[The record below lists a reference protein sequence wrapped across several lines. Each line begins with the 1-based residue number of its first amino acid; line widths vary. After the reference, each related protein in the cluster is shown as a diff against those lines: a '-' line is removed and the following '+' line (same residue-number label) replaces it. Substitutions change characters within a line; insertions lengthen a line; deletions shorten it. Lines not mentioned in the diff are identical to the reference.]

1 MADPTDLSAYNTDLQ
16 SGAMGAAGAAGAIG
30 GIVDIVAG
38 FQEKSRAKQGLQ
50 KANENLDSVLA
61 SQPSLSTPAE
71 YYDAVKNAYDQ
82 RLLQMRTEDINRSFA
97 TTAQAAQQYGSRGLG
112 AVMSA
117 QQQAQDALRREAL
130 TQQQLQTDALTNLA
144 TARERETG
152 LREARSNR
160 DLEYAYDQKALEEA
174 RLAQARQQ
182 IGEGIVGT
190 VGGVA
195 KAAIGF
201 GMMAKG
207 GQVQKT
213 PGKYSHEENEMYVV
227 DDEGKGVGIALTGG
241 EYVIDPARAKRLK
254 NKSKD
259 SSLKGMKVLRR
270 EVVKMVDD
278 FENMA

>member
-1 MADPTDLSAYNTDLQ
+1 MSETVYNSELDAL
-16 SGAMGAAGAAGAIG
+16 GMGAAGAAGAVG

-38 FQEKSRAKQGLQ
+38 FQERNRAKADLK

-117 QQQAQDALRREAL
+117 QQQAQDAMRREAL

-144 TARERETG
+144 AARERETG

-160 DLEYAYDQKALEEA
+160 DLEYAYDQKALQEA

-201 GMMAKG
+201 GFAKG

-227 DDEGKGVGIALTGG
+227 DKDGQGVGIALTGG
-241 EYVIDPARAKRLK
+241 EYVIDPQRAKRLK
-254 NKSKD
+254 KKSKD
-259 SSLKGMKVLRR
+259 SSLKGMKVLRK
-270 EVVKMVDD
+270 EVVQMVDD

>member
-1 MADPTDLSAYNTDLQ
+1 MDEQELSLFNNNMEA
-16 SGAMGAAGAAGAIG
+16 GGMGAAGAAGAVG

-38 FQEKSRAKQGLQ
+38 FQEKNRAKAGLK

-117 QQQAQDALRREAL
+117 QQQAQDAMRREAL

-144 TARERETG
+144 AARERETG

-160 DLEYAYDQKALEEA
+160 DLEYAYDQKALQEA

-201 GMMAKG
+201 GNVMNKG

-213 PGKYSHEENEMYVV
+213 PGKYSHKENEMYVV
-227 DDEGKGVGIALTGG
+227 DKDGQGVGIALTGG
-241 EYVIDPARAKRLK
+241 EYVIDPQRAKRLK
-254 NKSKD
+254 KKSKD
-259 SSLKGMKVLRR
+259 SSLKGMKILRK
-270 EVVKMVDD
+270 EVVQMVDD

>member
-1 MADPTDLSAYNTDLQ
+1 MPDHTDLSAYNTDLQ
-16 SGAMGAAGAAGAIG
+16 AGGMGAAGAAGAIG

-38 FQEKSRAKQGLQ
+38 FQEKNRAKQGLE
-50 KANENLDSVLA
+50 KANQNLDSVLA

-117 QQQAQDALRREAL
+117 QQQSQDALRREAL

-144 TARERETG
+144 AARERETG

-195 KAAIGF
+195 KAAVGF

-213 PGKYSHEENEMYVV
+213 PGKYSHKENEMYVV
-227 DDEGKGVGIALTGG
+227 DDEGKSVGIALTGG

-270 EVVKMVDD
+270 EVAKMVDD

>member
-1 MADPTDLSAYNTDLQ
+1 MSETVYNSELDAL
-16 SGAMGAAGAAGAIG
+16 GMGAAGAAGAVG

-38 FQEKSRAKQGLQ
+38 FQERNRAKADLK

-117 QQQAQDALRREAL
+117 QQQAQDAMRREAL

-144 TARERETG
+144 AARERETG

-160 DLEYAYDQKALEEA
+160 DLEYAYDQKALQEA

-201 GMMAKG
+201 GFAKG

-227 DDEGKGVGIALTGG
+227 DKDGQGVGIALTGG
-241 EYVIDPARAKRLK
+241 EYVIDPQRAKRLK
-254 NKSKD
+254 KKSKD
-259 SSLKGMKVLRR
+259 SSLKGMKVLRK
-270 EVVKMVDD
+270 EVVQMVND